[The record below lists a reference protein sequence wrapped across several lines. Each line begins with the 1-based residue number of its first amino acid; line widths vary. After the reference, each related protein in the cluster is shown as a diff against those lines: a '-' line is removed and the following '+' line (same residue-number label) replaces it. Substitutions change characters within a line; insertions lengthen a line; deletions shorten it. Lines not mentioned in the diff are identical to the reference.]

1 MATTENISTMEQL
14 LAKYKVEL
22 PKYWEDEK
30 YKWEAVK
37 HFQDNWN
44 IDAADF
50 GEMFIEATRKH
61 YNLLGSGMYYPQAMI
76 QEFAALDVERTRSM
90 FRVLY
95 DESLDLKM
103 RIQSFKD
110 EAESMRQSRSDEWN
124 NHYQDLHAISVY
136 LTFMYPDRYFI
147 YKYTELKNY
156 VNKAGGN
163 FIVHRSNKPNYLV
176 DVFDYMESIRVTLAE
191 DEELSNII
199 EELTTNDKCFNDK
212 HKNVTTVDF
221 VYYIGKRLLDIPV
234 VEPSVNDTKQE
245 NEPRYWIYAPGE
257 SAYKWDFC
265 LEKDLI
271 CIGWDELGNVSNIT
285 SLEKMRETMKL
296 VYGEGKPYLHSGLA
310 VWEFSHVMKPGD
322 IIYAKKGL
330 TKIIGRG
337 IVTGEY
343 TYDDSLEEFNHIRS
357 IQWTHEGLWEAPWNL
372 PLKTLTEISAENA
385 NVFDD
390 LLNGMGTIK
399 PIEKVAEGATDDL
412 KQYWWLVANPK
423 IWTLSDMKVGEVQDY
438 TLYNDNGNPRRIFK
452 NFQNAKTGDLVIGY
466 EATPT
471 KQIVALLKIHKKND
485 GKQIWF
491 KKIESLDT
499 PIEYSAFRHL
509 PELENM
515 EFFKNYTG
523 SLFKL
528 TEDEFNVI
536 IDLVRDDNPIVPV
549 SQKIKYTDQDFLNEV
564 FIQEKD
570 LETLKSLLL
579 RKKNLILQGAP
590 GVGKTFAA
598 KRLAYAIMGE
608 IDDERIEQVQ
618 FHQNY
623 SYEDFMMGFK
633 PNEEGG
639 FDMQTGIF
647 YNFCKRAAAA
657 DSNKPYFFIIDEINR
672 GNLSKIFGELLM
684 LIEDDYRGKPIK
696 LTYRDEKFSV
706 PSNLHIIG
714 MMNTADRS
722 LAMIDYA
729 LRRRFSFFEMKP
741 GFDSKSFKNYI
752 DGFSNASLYK
762 LVDAVVEL
770 NNTILND
777 DSLGSGFCIGHSY
790 FCNLKDITDNILKD
804 IVKYDI
810 VPMLR
815 EYWFDSDNKFK
826 EESQKLMDALK

>member
-1 MATTENISTMEQL
+1 MDTTNMISTTEQL
-14 LAKYKVEL
+14 LAKYKIDL
-22 PKYWEDEK
+22 PKFWEDEM

-50 GEMFIEATRKH
+50 GEMFVEATRKH

-90 FRVLY
+90 FRNLY

-103 RIQSFKD
+103 RIQSFKN
-110 EAESMRQSRSDEWN
+110 EAESMRQLRSSEWN

-136 LTFMYPDRYFI
+136 LTFMYPNRYFI

-156 VNKAGGN
+156 VKKVGGN
-163 FIVHRSNKPNYLV
+163 FIVHRSNKPSYLV
-176 DVFDYMESIRVTLAE
+176 DVFDYMESIRVTLAK

-199 EELTTNDKCFNDK
+199 EELTSNDKCFNDK

-221 VYYIGKRLLDIPV
+221 AYYIGKRLLDIPV
-234 VEPSVNDTKQE
+234 VEPSVNDTNQE

-271 CIGWDELGNVSNIT
+271 CIGWDELGNVSSIT

-296 VYGEGKPYLHSGLA
+296 VYGEDKPYLHSGLA

-337 IVTGEY
+337 IVTGDY
-343 TYDDSLEEFNHIRS
+343 TFDDSLEEFNHIRS

-385 NVFDD
+385 NVIDD

-399 PIEKVAEGATDDL
+399 PIEKEAEETTDDL

-471 KQIVALLKIHKKND
+471 KQIVALLKIHKQND

-491 KKIESLDT
+491 KKIESLGY
-499 PIEYSAFRHL
+499 PIEYSTFRHL

-528 TEDEFNVI
+528 TEDEFNTLI
-536 IDLVRDDNPIVPV
+536 EYIREDNPLPN
-549 SQKIKYTDQDFLNEV
+549 STTLKAYTKADFLKEV
-564 FIQEKD
+564 FISDED
-570 LETLKSLLL
+570 FETLKSLLE

-598 KRLAYAIMGE
+598 QRLAYAIMGE
-608 IDDERIEQVQ
+608 ENTDQVEQVQ

-623 SYEDFMMGFK
+623 SYEDFMMGYK
-633 PNEEGG
+633 PNEDGG
-639 FDMQTGIF
+639 FELKTGVF
-647 YNFCKRAAAA
+647 YRFCKKAAANP
-657 DSNKPYFFIIDEINR
+657 DKKYFFIIDEINR

-684 LIEDDYRGKPIK
+684 LIEDDYRDKPIK
-696 LTYRDEKFSV
+696 LSYRDEKFAV
-706 PSNLHIIG
+706 PSNLYIIG

-741 GFDSKSFKNYI
+741 GFESNSFKIYLNGI
-752 DGFSNASLYK
+752 GNENLNR
-762 LVDAVVEL
+762 VIDAVIEL
-770 NNTILND
+770 NNTISND
-777 DSLGSGFCIGHSY
+777 DSLGYGFCIGHSY
-790 FCNLKDITDNILKD
+790 FCNLKTVTNNVLKD
-804 IVKYDI
+804 IVEYDI
-810 VPMLR
+810 IPMLR

>member
-1 MATTENISTMEQL
+1 MDTTNMISTTEQL
-14 LAKYKVEL
+14 LAKYKIDL
-22 PKYWEDEK
+22 PKFWEDEM

-50 GEMFIEATRKH
+50 GEMFVEATRKH
-61 YNLLGSGMYYPQAMI
+61 CNLLGSGMYYPQAMI

-90 FRVLY
+90 FRNLY

-110 EAESMRQSRSDEWN
+110 EAESMRQLRSSEWN

-136 LTFMYPDRYFI
+136 LTFMYPNRYFI

-156 VNKAGGN
+156 VKKVGGN
-163 FIVHRSNKPNYLV
+163 FIVHRSNKPSYLV
-176 DVFDYMESIRVTLAE
+176 DVFDYMESIRVTLAK

-199 EELTTNDKCFNDK
+199 EELSSNDKCFNDK

-234 VEPSVNDTKQE
+234 VEPSVNNTKQE

-271 CIGWDELGNVSNIT
+271 CIGWDELGNVSSIT

-296 VYGEGKPYLHSGLA
+296 VYGEDKPYLHSGLA

-337 IVTGEY
+337 IVTGDY
-343 TYDDSLEEFNHIRS
+343 TFDDSLEEFNHIRS

-385 NVFDD
+385 NVIDD

-399 PIEKVAEGATDDL
+399 PIEKEAEETTDDL

-471 KQIVALLKIHKKND
+471 KQIVALLKIHKQND

-491 KKIESLDT
+491 KKIESLGY
-499 PIEYSAFRHL
+499 PIEYSTFRHL

-528 TEDEFNVI
+528 TEDEFNTLI
-536 IDLVRDDNPIVPV
+536 EYIREDNPLPN
-549 SQKIKYTDQDFLNEV
+549 STTLKAYTKADFLKEV
-564 FIQEKD
+564 FISDED
-570 LETLKSLLL
+570 FETLKSLLE

-598 KRLAYAIMGE
+598 QRLAYAIMGE
-608 IDDERIEQVQ
+608 ENTDQVEQVQ

-623 SYEDFMMGFK
+623 SYEDFMMGYK
-633 PNEEGG
+633 PNEDGG
-639 FDMQTGIF
+639 FELKTGVF
-647 YNFCKRAAAA
+647 YRFCKKAAANP
-657 DSNKPYFFIIDEINR
+657 DKKYFFIIDEINR

-684 LIEDDYRGKPIK
+684 LIEDDYRDKPIK
-696 LTYRDEKFSV
+696 LSYRDEKFAV
-706 PSNLHIIG
+706 PSNLYIIG

-741 GFDSKSFKNYI
+741 GFESNSFKIYLNGI
-752 DGFSNASLYK
+752 GNENLNR
-762 LVDAVVEL
+762 VIDAVIEL
-770 NNTILND
+770 NNTISND
-777 DSLGSGFCIGHSY
+777 DSLGYGFCIGHSY
-790 FCNLKDITDNILKD
+790 FCNLKTVTNNVLKD
-804 IVKYDI
+804 IVEYDI
-810 VPMLR
+810 IPMLR

>member
-1 MATTENISTMEQL
+1 MDTTKMISTTEQL
-14 LAKYKVEL
+14 LAKYKIDL
-22 PKYWEDEK
+22 PKFWEDEM

-50 GEMFIEATRKH
+50 GEMFVEATRKH

-90 FRVLY
+90 FRNLY

-110 EAESMRQSRSDEWN
+110 EAESMRQLRSSEWN

-156 VNKAGGN
+156 VKKVGGN
-163 FIVHRSNKPNYLV
+163 FIVHRSNKPSYLV
-176 DVFDYMESIRVTLAE
+176 DVFDYMESIRVTIAK

-199 EELTTNDKCFNDK
+199 EELSSNDKCFNDK

-221 VYYIGKRLLDIPV
+221 VYYIGKRLLDIPA
-234 VEPSVNDTKQE
+234 VEPSVDDTKQE

-257 SAYKWDFC
+257 SAYKWDLC

-271 CIGWDELGNVSNIT
+271 CIGWDELGNVSSIT

-296 VYGEGKPYLHSGLA
+296 VYGEDKPYLHSGLA

-337 IVTGEY
+337 IVTGDY
-343 TYDDSLEEFNHIRS
+343 TYDDSLEEFKHIRS

-385 NVFDD
+385 NVIDD

-399 PIEKVAEGATDDL
+399 PIKKEAEETTDDL

-471 KQIVALLKIHKKND
+471 KQIVALLKIHKQND

-491 KKIESLDT
+491 KKIESLGY
-499 PIEYSAFRHL
+499 PIEYSTFRHL

-528 TEDEFNVI
+528 TEDEFNTLI
-536 IDLVRDDNPIVPV
+536 EYIREDNPLPN
-549 SQKIKYTDQDFLNEV
+549 STTLKAYTKADFLKEV
-564 FIQEKD
+564 FISDED
-570 LETLKSLLL
+570 FETLKSLLE

-598 KRLAYAIMGE
+598 QRLAYAIMGE
-608 IDDERIEQVQ
+608 ENTDQVEQVQ

-623 SYEDFMMGFK
+623 SYEDFMMGYK
-633 PNEEGG
+633 PNEDGG
-639 FDMQTGIF
+639 FELKTGVF
-647 YNFCKRAAAA
+647 YRFCKKAAANP
-657 DSNKPYFFIIDEINR
+657 DKKYFFIIDEINR

-684 LIEDDYRGKPIK
+684 LIEDDYRDKPIK
-696 LTYRDEKFSV
+696 LSYRDEKFAV
-706 PSNLHIIG
+706 PSNLYIIG

-741 GFDSKSFKNYI
+741 GFESNSFKIYLNGI
-752 DGFSNASLYK
+752 GNENLNR
-762 LVDAVVEL
+762 VIDAVIEL
-770 NNTILND
+770 NNTISND
-777 DSLGSGFCIGHSY
+777 DSLGYGFCIGHSY
-790 FCNLKDITDNILKD
+790 FCNLKTVTNNVLKD
-804 IVKYDI
+804 IVEYDI
-810 VPMLR
+810 IPMLR